1 LLDFGFGKARVP
13 PIRQGQPTTHYYST
27 GLHHT
32 QTLNSGS
39 LGEENW
45 MSVGEKRN
53 DGERN

>member
-1 LLDFGFGKARVP
+1 MITD
-13 PIRQGQPTTHYYST
+13 
-27 GLHHT
+27 
-32 QTLNSGS
+32 LNSGS